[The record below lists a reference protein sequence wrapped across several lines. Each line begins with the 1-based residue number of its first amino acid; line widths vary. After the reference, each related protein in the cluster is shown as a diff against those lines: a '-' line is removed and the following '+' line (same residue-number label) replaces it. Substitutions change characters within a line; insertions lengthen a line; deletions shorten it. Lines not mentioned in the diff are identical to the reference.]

1 MLQLR
6 AGSQMDARVM
16 AVLNC
21 LATDMEVFA
30 DETGKAPAPP
40 DEQDAA
46 SKGLLPTAKHMLGLR
61 CWALLHTPDLT
72 DLEQDLGLLIA
83 DANSSELDAELHA
96 RILQRYTQVGAADK
110 SKPGPACRSTTWC
123 DAAAP
128 PSSLV
133 IRCSSQASLAN
144 GYVTGPVKS
153 SEKVAVAPRAISMGC
168 VMSGWHPHFRHVICC
183 RSSGKWWQEHQL
195 TLRGT
200 GRSCDPTSR
209 VLWWMEPSQILIETC

>member
-40 DEQDAA
+40 EEQDAA

-72 DLEQDLGLLIA
+72 DLEQDLGLLVA

-96 RILQRYTQVGAADK
+96 RIMQRYTKVGCADV
-110 SKPGPACRSTTWC
+110 SKPQALCAHGHVMRPYDLTLELGKVPGQLMSWATILQGDSLTTGLSSAAGHQESGGRST
-123 DAAAP
+123 
-128 PSSLV
+128 S
-133 IRCSSQASLAN
+133 
-144 GYVTGPVKS
+144 
-153 SEKVAVAPRAISMGC
+153 
-168 VMSGWHPHFRHVICC
+168 
-183 RSSGKWWQEHQL
+183 
-195 TLRGT
+195 
-200 GRSCDPTSR
+200 
-209 VLWWMEPSQILIETC
+209 